1 MFSDKIK
8 IITYYVICNLRYRQ
22 VNKFMITR
30 LILNYHDHNVTISP
44 EDRPSLDRTGKDSR
58 EGQNRE
64 GQNRGGQSRKGQTTE
79 GQGRHRAAY
88 A

>member
-1 MFSDKIK
+1 
-8 IITYYVICNLRYRQ
+8 
-22 VNKFMITR
+22 MITR

-58 EGQNRE
+58 EGQNR
-64 GQNRGGQSRKGQTTE
+64 GGQSRKGQTTE